1 MDEQTLINLIRDMWN
16 KRDFSPIIE
25 LVPYE
30 QRFSLFMREIGKNI
44 PDIIYFEICDV
55 IFTPEEA
62 EKLFFQIEGNK
73 KKNLLFNLLSVE
85 DKLKYVDKLE
95 LESYSVANFID
106 SIQDQDLRLHFTMH
120 FLEKGKIW
128 TFAVEGYIDRFIG
141 EYKFKFL
148 DRIIEF
154 FAKRNETISQFNYPG
169 YLSKFNSEDRY
180 KVFKILI
187 EKSGNKSFSEMYL
200 SSCLKELPQSDR
212 REALIYILD
221 KFKEEY
227 KASLMGLDGILDL
240 FPDNEYYEIL
250 TELLDRGIATQFSLT
265 NLFQKFSIEKSE
277 ELIDFVLEYSK
288 KNDKKIFNDSA
299 ISSLL
304 NHISREEGKRIFKK
318 YAIDSDY
325 FGNLGVARHC
335 RDVADKYFYID
346 YLLGEVKPSNFD
358 KAFDSVHTNIVD
370 INASA
375 KGDVEYSN
383 LIDMYAKKYDVDRIH
398 LVEFIKRFNYTVLK
412 FLNSK
417 SVRAAINLPD
427 EEFVM
432 FLNIFNVEGT
442 NLDNNIINTICN
454 SFLQRQ
460 FRLTNKDDYT
470 IFTQFELLLANK
482 GDDTAIKVSE
492 LLVKIGQVVDIDSY
506 FKKYDTNFDQFVFDL
521 MNNEKIAV
529 DILHDMTQE
538 YIMHKREVY
547 VKEELSHVFEKL
559 NVYKKADKTFY
570 KKKIIEIS
578 DDFDIRTLFN
588 SIPADKLTN
597 QEEEL
602 RKNRDLVTKLFE
614 FKKERV
620 PLENEEKK
628 YLKLFESLLNKAYEY
643 KYDAKKF
650 DEMEDTIYTY
660 KPIPPS
666 DQFLLGV
673 IVECNVK
680 QLQEKLF
687 NDKKAYSELIV
698 LLRKYKMLG
707 WEKTFASFDQSAE
720 VIFNEGTM
728 ASIIS
733 NFYTINEIA
742 KEKDANL
749 TQFLDYANCYDSM
762 SKVYSYI
769 LGKDNYRAI
778 SANEGKNKADMSKA
792 ERLSRLPML
801 IKGMYDRTEIT
812 TPPIDRDY
820 ETSTGRKINVV
831 LGNSTNMINLSYGE
845 RTNSCLRIG
854 GAFNN
859 LFEFCIHD
867 KNGFHVRFTDP
878 LTGMF
883 ISRVSGIRN
892 GNTIFFNELR
902 DSENPDYSNEDLIEV
917 LNALSTELI
926 EKTKDEECPIDNVV
940 ITYDYAMRNYE
951 QKSVSTQLEKYPNA
965 FYGLRFNIPFDGKFV
980 LLKTTSSNGDL
991 VPYEFGSELAHTYE
1005 TQRDRVVVYEN
1016 LEVAQSRIVQI
1027 NLIDALLKGMDIED
1041 LTYELPSDVLVCIT
1055 GEDWYVYADN
1065 AGNVYQFLVENSKH
1079 KERAL
1084 IEMKESLEKLKEFV
1098 NERQQEK
1105 ALGGV

>member
-398 LVEFIKRFNYTVLK
+398 LVEFIKRFNYTVFK

-506 FKKYDTNFDQFVFDL
+506 FKKYDTNF
-521 MNNEKIAV
+521 E
-529 DILHDMTQE
+529 
-538 YIMHKREVY
+538 
-547 VKEELSHVFEKL
+547 
-559 NVYKKADKTFY
+559 
-570 KKKIIEIS
+570 
-578 DDFDIRTLFN
+578 
-588 SIPADKLTN
+588 
-597 QEEEL
+597 
-602 RKNRDLVTKLFE
+602 
-614 FKKERV
+614 
-620 PLENEEKK
+620 
-628 YLKLFESLLNKAYEY
+628 
-643 KYDAKKF
+643 
-650 DEMEDTIYTY
+650 
-660 KPIPPS
+660 
-666 DQFLLGV
+666 
-673 IVECNVK
+673 
-680 QLQEKLF
+680 
-687 NDKKAYSELIV
+687 
-698 LLRKYKMLG
+698 
-707 WEKTFASFDQSAE
+707 
-720 VIFNEGTM
+720 
-728 ASIIS
+728 
-733 NFYTINEIA
+733 
-742 KEKDANL
+742 
-749 TQFLDYANCYDSM
+749 
-762 SKVYSYI
+762 
-769 LGKDNYRAI
+769 
-778 SANEGKNKADMSKA
+778 
-792 ERLSRLPML
+792 
-801 IKGMYDRTEIT
+801 
-812 TPPIDRDY
+812 
-820 ETSTGRKINVV
+820 
-831 LGNSTNMINLSYGE
+831 
-845 RTNSCLRIG
+845 
-854 GAFNN
+854 
-859 LFEFCIHD
+859 
-867 KNGFHVRFTDP
+867 
-878 LTGMF
+878 
-883 ISRVSGIRN
+883 
-892 GNTIFFNELR
+892 
-902 DSENPDYSNEDLIEV
+902 
-917 LNALSTELI
+917 
-926 EKTKDEECPIDNVV
+926 
-940 ITYDYAMRNYE
+940 
-951 QKSVSTQLEKYPNA
+951 
-965 FYGLRFNIPFDGKFV
+965 
-980 LLKTTSSNGDL
+980 
-991 VPYEFGSELAHTYE
+991 
-1005 TQRDRVVVYEN
+1005 
-1016 LEVAQSRIVQI
+1016 
-1027 NLIDALLKGMDIED
+1027 
-1041 LTYELPSDVLVCIT
+1041 
-1055 GEDWYVYADN
+1055 
-1065 AGNVYQFLVENSKH
+1065 
-1079 KERAL
+1079 
-1084 IEMKESLEKLKEFV
+1084 
-1098 NERQQEK
+1098 
-1105 ALGGV
+1105 